1 MNEKNELTDL
11 AEECGK
17 DLTYLRTL
25 LFAAEDKVQFY
36 LSNKPLLGQYW
47 ELLNHHAAELG
58 ILLGM
63 TREVLEAL
71 DEKMEQL
78 SAGLYKTGPLTAG

>member
-1 MNEKNELTDL
+1 MNEKIELTDL
-11 AEECGK
+11 ADECGK
-17 DLTYLRTL
+17 SLSYLRTL

-36 LSNKPLLGQYW
+36 LSNRSLWGQYW

-58 ILLGM
+58 ILLGI
-63 TREVLEAL
+63 TQEVLEAL

-78 SAGLYKTGPLTAG
+78 SE

>member
-1 MNEKNELTDL
+1 MNEKDDLRDL
-11 AEECGK
+11 ADGCDK

-25 LFAAEDKVQFY
+25 LCAAEDKVQFY
-36 LSNKPLLGQYW
+36 LSNRSLLGQYW

-58 ILLGM
+58 ILLGL

-71 DEKMEQL
+71 DGKVELISDQVYAAPP
-78 SAGLYKTGPLTAG
+78 AG

>member
-1 MNEKNELTDL
+1 MNEKNKLTDL

-63 TREVLEAL
+63 TQEVLEAL

-78 SAGLYKTGPLTAG
+78 SAGLYRTGPQTAE